1 MNARLKNNL
10 PLEKTEILT
19 LRKKEKK
26 IPQVIQPARGV
37 E

>member
-26 IPQVIQPARGV
+26 KSLK
-37 E
+37 

>member
-10 PLEKTEILT
+10 PLEKIEILT
-19 LRKKEKK
+19 LRKKKK

>member
-26 IPQVIQPARGV
+26 NPSSDPTG
-37 E
+37 